1 MKNRNLVIL
10 FQLSFHIHL
19 YLYTYL
25 APVSVSQVVAGAIRL
40 RKKRL
45 QKILVLRRLYLSID
59 FIVSVGREKVSVI
72 RPQLLNS
79 LVPLRNATSLE
90 IMTTFVSGRSMQVLP
105 STASQTLKK
114 RSDPF
119 QIFILS
125 TFAYSLFV
133 MAFICIYF

>member
-105 STASQTLKK
+105 STAS
-114 RSDPF
+114 
-119 QIFILS
+119 
-125 TFAYSLFV
+125 
-133 MAFICIYF
+133 